1 MDEKNYKIDFI
12 LNLINKNNLTITG
25 ADKII
30 SLKPDLIQ
38 LNTILGGLM
47 VTGKNLELKKLNS
60 GDNKAEI
67 VGTINSIKFLDQP
80 DKTPFFRKIFK

>member
-67 VGTINSIKFLDQP
+67 IGTINSIKFLDRP